1 MLRAI
6 AVCLLA
12 LVAASVAAQ
21 DVGERPAVRFAPVD
35 VYVDAGRAPLAAYQ
49 FEFTAPADRVKLV
62 GVEGG
67 ESAAFAPAPYYD
79 PAALMHDRVIVA
91 AFSTGRDLPA
101 GRTRVARLHLMITGE
116 GEPDYGLKLQ
126 VAADGNGHEIPATAT
141 IAHGEKP

>member
-21 DVGERPAVRFAPVD
+21 DVGERPDVRFEAVD
-35 VYVDAGRAPLAAYQ
+35 VAVDSGRTPLAAYQ
-49 FEFTAPADRVKLV
+49 FEFTAPADRVTLV

-67 ESAAFAPAPYYD
+67 ESAAFAAAPYYD

-91 AFSTGRDLPA
+91 AFSTGRDLPT

-126 VAADGNGHEIPATAT
+126 AAAGPDGHEIPATASL
-141 IAHGEKP
+141 AHGEQP